1 MCVKYARIIKFFIVF
16 VFSQGKGDM
25 ETFWLLGHEQMQSS
39 LSLSPFDIDDI
50 LSAVA
55 YEPEFLQMI

>member
-1 MCVKYARIIKFFIVF
+1 
-16 VFSQGKGDM
+16 M

-39 LSLSPFDIDDI
+39 GGLSPFDIDDI

>member
-1 MCVKYARIIKFFIVF
+1 
-16 VFSQGKGDM
+16 
-25 ETFWLLGHEQMQSS
+25 MQSS

-55 YEPEFLQMI
+55 YEPEFLQMIWSFDHLG